1 MWETSVRPFGMTI
14 RVAAVLLITILG
26 TAHAQI
32 RVPLRRMR
40 SVRETHEAL
49 GIPLTPPRTSR
60 GTQVVVQPLKDY
72 LDVQYYGD
80 ITIGTPPQSF
90 RVVFD
95 TGSSD
100 LWVPSV
106 MCAGRESICSLH
118 QQYDSAKSSTHVSN
132 GTHVNISYAGGTVYG
147 EVATDA
153 VTIGN
158 CTVKNQRFLQ
168 VDSRPG
174 TAFATAKF
182 DGILGLAYPSM
193 SLLGASPVFDS
204 MIEQGVI
211 RSPVF
216 SVFLRRGA
224 GATGKPYA
232 VDGGEVYFGGID
244 ADHYTGELF
253 YVPVS
258 ERGYWQLTAERYY
271 CVAKCKGAQVVC
283 NPDEGHNQKFTSPW
297 LVGNMSIFPVS
308 GTIGRVKLWDFTVA
322 AFKTVIQIRFGRKKK
337 QRVGSWIR
345 FGY

>member
-1 MWETSVRPFGMTI
+1 MR
-14 RVAAVLLITILG
+14 
-26 TAHAQI
+26 
-32 RVPLRRMR
+32 LR
-40 SVRETHEAL
+40 SFKQ
-49 GIPLTPPRTSR
+49 GP
-60 GTQVVVQPLKDY
+60 QK
-72 LDVQYYGD
+72 VQYYGD

-258 ERGYWQLTAERYY
+258 ERGYWQLTAESIKLGNEEFCQSGCEAIVDTGTTAITGPTVDVHRIIRLLGAVPLASRMVLFTY
-271 CVAKCKGAQVVC
+271 CPLVVQ
-283 NPDEGHNQKFTSPW
+283 PPPW
-297 LVGNMSIFPVS
+297 
-308 GTIGRVKLWDFTVA
+308 
-322 AFKTVIQIRFGRKKK
+322 FGL
-337 QRVGSWIR
+337 
-345 FGY
+345 